1 MIKPVILCGGKGS
14 RLWPLSRE
22 LYPKQFL
29 AVGGS
34 RTLFQQTVLR
44 VAGLDAQPPMTI
56 CNTEHRFLV
65 AEQLQGLNIS
75 GEIVLEP
82 VGRNTAPAIAAA
94 AVLCEREDPV
104 LLVMPADHIME
115 PISGFAAAVAK
126 ALPLAEQGML
136 VTFGVAPDRPETG
149 FGYIKRGAAMGEGFG
164 VASFVEKPDAAT
176 ALQFQESGEYYWNS
190 GMFMYRASALLAELE
205 RFAPEIVAASR
216 GAVEAS
222 ATDLDFIR
230 LDKKRFSAGP
240 ADSID
245 YAVMEKTERGAVVPM
260 DVRWGDLGSWSALF
274 DAGKKDDA
282 GNVVLG
288 DVLVQDSRGCY
299 LHSENKLLAAVGLE
313 DVIAVVTADAVL
325 VAHRDQAQQVKEVV
339 NRLHEAGRPEA
350 VLHRKVYRP
359 WGSYES
365 MDIADRFQ
373 VKRITVKPGQK
384 LSLQKHHH
392 RAEHWVVVRG
402 TAQIVNGDK
411 EMLLSEDQS
420 TYIPIGN
427 VHRLSN
433 PGKIPLELIEVQTGP
448 YLGEDDIVR
457 LEDVYDR
464 LEK

>member
-34 RTLFQQTVLR
+34 RTLFQQAVLR
-44 VAGLDAQPPMTI
+44 AVGLDALPPMTV

-65 AEQLQGLNIS
+65 AEQLQGLSIS

-104 LLVMPADHIME
+104 LLVMPADHIIE
-115 PISGFAAAVAK
+115 PISGFATAVAK

-136 VTFGVAPDRPETG
+136 VTFGVIPDRPETG
-149 FGYIKRGAAMGEGFG
+149 FGYIKRGAPVGEGFG
-164 VASFVEKPDAAT
+164 VASFVEKPDADT
-176 ALQFQESGEYYWNS
+176 ALEFKDSGEYYWNS

-205 RFAPEIVAASR
+205 TFAPEIVAACR
-216 GAVEAS
+216 GAVEESS
-222 ATDLDFIR
+222 ADLDFIR

-245 YAVMEKTERGAVVPM
+245 YAVMEKTKHGAVVPM
-260 DVRWGDLGSWSALF
+260 DVEWSDLGSWSALF
-274 DAGKKDDA
+274 DAGNKDDA

-288 DVLVQDSRGCY
+288 DVLVQDSKGCY

-325 VAHRDQAQQVKEVV
+325 VAHRDQSQQVKEVV
-339 NRLHEAGRPEA
+339 NRLHEAGREEA
-350 VLHRKVYRP
+350 LVHRKVYRP

-365 MDIADRFQ
+365 MDMADRFQ

-402 TAQIVNGDK
+402 TALIVNGDK

-464 LEK
+464 VEK

>member
-44 VAGLDAQPPMTI
+44 AAGLDAQPPMTI

-115 PISGFAAAVAK
+115 PVSGFAAAVAK

-176 ALQFQESGEYYWNS
+176 ALEFQESGEYYWNS

-216 GAVEAS
+216 GAVEAR

-245 YAVMEKTERGAVVPM
+245 YAVMEKTGRGAVVPM
-260 DVRWGDLGSWSALF
+260 DVQWGDLGSWSALF

-339 NRLHEAGRPEA
+339 NRLHEAGRTEA

-464 LEK
+464 LET